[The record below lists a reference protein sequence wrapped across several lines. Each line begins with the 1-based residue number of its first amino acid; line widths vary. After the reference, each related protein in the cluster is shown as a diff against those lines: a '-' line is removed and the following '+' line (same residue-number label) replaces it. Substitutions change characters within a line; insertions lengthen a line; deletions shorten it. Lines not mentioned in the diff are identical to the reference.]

1 MERNGYTDYNDEN
14 DTAIGAGTSLV
25 GRTQDITLGMPIV
38 NAASGDYDDYDNNND
53 DIKNDSDNNDYANDH
68 DETTTGSD
76 KQPFWD
82 EAKAVLLPHASL
94 PIQEEENLMS
104 RSQTDDHHLQKNI
117 SSAGCRKEGKT
128 DMDVIQHSTHC
139 NEIKTRVQKKE
150 EEEDKTQIQ
159 DDCRDEV
166 ACGGCNVMNSSI
178 FGDGGIFQTSIIDEE
193 PRTSLNKNDDESV
206 VAVMKE
212 EEEEEEE
219 EDCCHGGG
227 GGGGGGGG
235 VTRRD
240 HMESLKITQGKTS
253 ETRYYTRNKLDA
265 GKDTMSATATTTSLN
280 LDDDDDGILVR
291 RRKLQQ
297 QQQKRPLMVTTT
309 TTTTTT
315 TTPPQQQ
322 GLDKEK
328 SQIGSNHQQP
338 VVLRRSSSTPGGK
351 KEFVPTMEVEGGGNK
366 NDGEE
371 EALVAVVAAKLVK
384 DDERAVTQKNDD
396 SKKETLGKIAAK
408 QSASSSS
415 SSSSSISVTASSSSS
430 PAYRR
435 PSSLPQILYPTK
447 IKISKTSSI
456 TPPSSSKS
464 KEVPRIDDSKAKK
477 RRRRSTTTKY
487 FGVYTNGKVGFKAQ
501 LQSRGNKM

>member
-68 DETTTGSD
+68 NETTTGSD

-128 DMDVIQHSTHC
+128 EMDVIQHSTHC

-212 EEEEEEE
+212 EEEEEEA
-219 EDCCHGGG
+219 DCLAAIFPSVSFLLSSFFW
-227 GGGGGGGG
+227 
-235 VTRRD
+235 VT
-240 HMESLKITQGKTS
+240 
-253 ETRYYTRNKLDA
+253 A
-265 GKDTMSATATTTSLN
+265 
-280 LDDDDDGILVR
+280 
-291 RRKLQQ
+291 
-297 QQQKRPLMVTTT
+297 
-309 TTTTTT
+309 
-315 TTPPQQQ
+315 
-322 GLDKEK
+322 
-328 SQIGSNHQQP
+328 
-338 VVLRRSSSTPGGK
+338 RSSSLTS
-351 KEFVPTMEVEGGGNK
+351 F
-366 NDGEE
+366 
-371 EALVAVVAAKLVK
+371 AATT
-384 DDERAVTQKNDD
+384 AT
-396 SKKETLGKIAAK
+396 
-408 QSASSSS
+408 SASSS
-415 SSSSSISVTASSSSS
+415 
-430 PAYRR
+430 
-435 PSSLPQILYPTK
+435 PSFLFP
-447 IKISKTSSI
+447 
-456 TPPSSSKS
+456 PPSTSIVGTNSFFPPG
-464 KEVPRIDDSKAKK
+464 VLLLL
-477 RRRRSTTTKY
+477 RSTT
-487 FGVYTNGKVGFKAQ
+487 GC
-501 LQSRGNKM
+501 